1 MTDIEKVEM
10 ARCHREIVR
19 NLRLLSNSR
28 GDYES

>member
-10 ARCHREIVR
+10 ARCHREIVQ
-19 NLRLLSNSR
+19 NLRLLSNSH